1 MCKDKVEV
9 KNKKTTKDEV
19 YYLRDYLGRSLSN
32 CDRVEVDE
40 HVKKLKN
47 PKNLNSI
54 S

>member
-47 PKNLNSI
+47 VKILI
-54 S
+54 